1 MLFLELHHQKSIN
14 HRVTSMKKTF
24 IVVLCLTILLSANYT
39 QAQVEGANS
48 PITTNKSSS
57 SKTIPGM
64 KELKKIEQRNK
75 AAEKRERAAEK
86 KAVAAAK
93 KREESIAKAE
103 KAKTSS
109 SKTKSAKSS
118 SKKTNALDNASIE
131 PANPRPSAGPV
142 DLTGHKKIINGREV
156 TVVEIEPRKN

>member
-1 MLFLELHHQKSIN
+1 
-14 HRVTSMKKTF
+14 MKKTF

-48 PITTNKSSS
+48 PITTSKSSS

-86 KAVAAAK
+86 RAEKKAIAVAK

-109 SKTKSAKSS
+109 SKTKSSRS
-118 SKKTNALDNASIE
+118 SKRKTTTFDNASIE